1 MSALHLIRKSSPA
14 VLLASVCLAT
24 SALATDKLP
33 PVTVQAPVNKVVI
46 GGSTIGIPIEET
58 TLKQRVSYADL
69 DLTTYAGAMELKRR
83 VHEAAREACTRLDD
97 LYPYE
102 ERQAPACIGDA
113 IAAASRQ
120 VNDAIAK
127 AQRSTKR

>member
-1 MSALHLIRKSSPA
+1 MSALHLIRRSSPA
-14 VLLASVCLAT
+14 VLLAGVCLAT

-33 PVTVQAPVNKVVI
+33 PITVQAPVNKVVI
-46 GGSTIGIPIEET
+46 GRSTVGIPIEET
-58 TLKQRVSYADL
+58 TLKQHVSYADL

-83 VHEAAREACTRLDD
+83 VHEAAREACTRLDE

-102 ERQAPACIGDA
+102 ERQAPVCISDA

-120 VNDAIAK
+120 VNDAIAR
-127 AQRSTKR
+127 AQRVAKR